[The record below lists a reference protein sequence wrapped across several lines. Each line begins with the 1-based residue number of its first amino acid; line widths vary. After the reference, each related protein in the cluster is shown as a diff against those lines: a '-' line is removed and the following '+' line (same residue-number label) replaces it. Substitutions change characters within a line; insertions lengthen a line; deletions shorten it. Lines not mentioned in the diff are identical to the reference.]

1 MWRATP
7 GGPNSFNF
15 MQFLRKFGKIVCW
28 RPFRGLAPRSKGKSW
43 IRHWE
48 RTELSLKKQNCLT
61 RRKTGQHASSVTD
74 LCVFNNQ
81 KECSQKSYQIL
92 CLNFL
97 KFLKEV
103 WFVSFAGQKQ
113 IRNMRCH
120 QNDVID
126 DASGKRRND
135 RKCRLILGPPD
146 VLIFSFI
153 RISSFLTSCKKILYF
168 VKYNGQILT
177 YVCNKLQRSWLSFC
191 VHDLCNH

>member
-1 MWRATP
+1 M
-7 GGPNSFNF
+7 
-15 MQFLRKFGKIVCW
+15 
-28 RPFRGLAPRSKGKSW
+28 
-43 IRHWE
+43 
-48 RTELSLKKQNCLT
+48 T
-61 RRKTGQHASSVTD
+61 RRKTGQHASSATD

-97 KFLKEV
+97 KFLKEG

-126 DASGKRRND
+126 DVSGKRRND

-153 RISSFLTSCKKILYF
+153 RISSFFTSCKKIYCILSRTMVKCLLMCAINFKDFDLVF
-168 VKYNGQILT
+168 VYMIYEIT
-177 YVCNKLQRSWLSFC
+177 R
-191 VHDLCNH
+191 